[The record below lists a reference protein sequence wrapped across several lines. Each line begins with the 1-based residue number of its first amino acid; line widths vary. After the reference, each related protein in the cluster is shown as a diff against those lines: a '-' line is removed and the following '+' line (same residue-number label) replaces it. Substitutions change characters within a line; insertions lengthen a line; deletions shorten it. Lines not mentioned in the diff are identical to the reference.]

1 MATDRPDY
9 FDRYPTIAFER
20 DEEGILTLRLHSGG
34 GPVVYAPQHHH
45 DWSRAFRDVAQDRDN
60 AVVILTG
67 TGSEFIRQM
76 DWDDPLATPRD
87 WDRIYWEGKH
97 LLRELLEIEVPVIG
111 AVNGPARIH
120 AELAVLSDITLASTT
135 ADFQDAAHVPL
146 GAVPGD
152 GVHVVW
158 QALLGIN
165 RARYFLLTGQILS
178 AEAALSLGVVNE
190 VVPPERLMER
200 AREHA
205 RKLAALPPLT
215 RRYAR
220 VVLTQR
226 LRRLLDEGLGY
237 GLALEGLAFV
247 DHPAAGVSPRARR
260 APEPPSR

>member
-1 MATDRPDY
+1 MAAPRPDY

-20 DEEGILTLRLHSGG
+20 DEVGILTLRLHSEG
-34 GPVVYAPQHHH
+34 GPVVYSPQHHT
-45 DWSRAFRDVAQDRDN
+45 DWSRAFRDVAADRDN

-67 TGSEFIRQM
+67 TGDEFLRQM
-76 DWDDPLATPRD
+76 HWDEPLSEPRA
-87 WDRIYWEGKH
+87 WDRIYFEGKH
-97 LLRELLEIEVPVIG
+97 LLRDLLSIEVPVIG

-120 AELAVLSDITLASTT
+120 AELAVLSDVTLASTT

-178 AEAALSLGVVNE
+178 AREALDLGVVNE
-190 VVPPERLMER
+190 VVEPERLMER

-205 RKLAALPPLT
+205 RKLAALPMLT

-237 GLALEGLAFV
+237 GLALEGMAFV
-247 DHPAAGVSPRARR
+247 DHPAAGVSPKRGA
-260 APEPPSR
+260 

>member
-1 MATDRPDY
+1 MPAARPEY

-20 DEEGILTLRLHSGG
+20 DELGILTLRLHSDGG
-34 GPVVYAPQHHH
+34 SVVYSPRHHS
-45 DWSRAFRDVAQDRDN
+45 DWSRAFRDVAEDREN

-67 TGSEFIRQM
+67 TGDEFLRQM
-76 DWDDPLATPRD
+76 SWDDPLSTPHD
-87 WDRIYWEGKH
+87 WDRIYFEGKH
-97 LLRELLEIEVPVIG
+97 LLRDLLAIEVPVIG

-158 QALLGIN
+158 QALLGVN
-165 RARYFLLTGQILS
+165 RARYFLLTGQILT
-178 AEAALSLGVVNE
+178 AQEALALGVVNE
-190 VVPPERLMER
+190 VVAPDRLMER

-205 RKLAALPPLT
+205 RKLAALPLLT

-247 DHPAAGVSPRARR
+247 DHPSAGVTPRRSEER
-260 APEPPSR
+260 